1 METTAETKITQR
13 AVSSAFTKE
22 DTLKLKGLAIIL
34 LIVHHCFM
42 APNRYEGQ
50 EVIFFPFSERKFNFI
65 ALSFKICVALFLFIS
80 AYGITISYKSKFPDY
95 KFSAVESE
103 KAIFKR
109 LVKMLSGFL
118 FIFIL
123 AQIYSV
129 LIIRGGR
136 YSFVYGSGLVG
147 ALYCLIDAL
156 GLAELFCTPTF
167 LATFW
172 YMSLATI
179 AVILIPIM
187 IKAYKRFGIISVL
200 MISILVRMFFKPVP
214 EAHYCYLPDYLFCI
228 GTGIWSADIDVIG
241 LIDRKRLFNSS
252 VSNKIV
258 KLLAILVIGAA
269 AMYLRQKTKYTT
281 LQAVWDGIIPILA
294 CYLVHAY
301 IAKIPLIDNFLSY
314 LGKHSMNIFLIHN
327 FIRIMWYYDFT
338 YSFKYWWLITIVLLA
353 ISVVL
358 SNVVELLK
366 RITKYDVIVAHILT
380 RCDALYGESA

>member
-1 METTAETKITQR
+1 METTAEAKITKR
-13 AVSSAFTKE
+13 RVSSAFTKE
-22 DTLKLKGLAIIL
+22 DTLKLKGLAIL
-34 LIVHHCFM
+34 LLVIHHCFL
-42 APNRYEGQ
+42 APDRYEGQ

-80 AYGITISYKSKFPDY
+80 AYGITISYKSKFLDY
-95 KFSAVESE
+95 KFTAKESE
-103 KAIFKR
+103 KAILKR
-109 LVKMLSGFL
+109 LIKMLSGYL

-129 LIIRGGR
+129 LIVRGGR

-200 MISILVRMFFKPVP
+200 MISVLLRMFFKPVP

-241 LIDRKRLFNSS
+241 LIDRKRLFSSS
-252 VSNKIV
+252 VSNRIV
-258 KLLAILVIGAA
+258 KLLVVLVIGAV

-281 LQAVWDGIIPILA
+281 LQAVWDGIIPILT
-294 CYLVHAY
+294 CYLIYGYVG
-301 IAKIPLIDNFLSY
+301 KIPVIKNLLSFI
-314 LGKHSMNIFLIHN
+314 GKHSMNIFLIHN
-327 FIRIMWYYDFT
+327 FIRILWYYDFT
-338 YSFKYWWLITIVLLA
+338 YSFKYWWLITIVLLT
-353 ISVVL
+353 ISILL
-358 SNVVELLK
+358 SMLVEQLK
-366 RITKYDVIVAHILT
+366 KIIKYNEAVTWLVSK
-380 RCDALYGESA
+380 CDSL

>member
-241 LIDRKRLFNSS
+241 LIDRKRLFGNS
-252 VSNKIV
+252 VSNRIA
-258 KLLAILVIGAA
+258 KLLIILVIGAVV
-269 AMYLRQKTKYTT
+269 MYLRQKTIYST
-281 LQAVWDGIIPILA
+281 LQAVWDGIIPILT
-294 CYLVHAY
+294 CYLIHAY
-301 IAKIPLIDNFLSY
+301 LGRIPAINNLLSFI
-314 LGKHSMNIFLIHN
+314 GKHSMNIFLIHN
-327 FIRIMWYYDFT
+327 FIRILWYYDFT
-338 YSFKYWWLITIVLLA
+338 YSFRYWWLITIVLLT
-353 ISVVL
+353 ISIIL
-358 SNVVELLK
+358 SILVEQLK
-366 RITKYDVIVAHILT
+366 KFIKYNEAVTWLVSK
-380 RCDALYGESA
+380 CDSL

>member
-1 METTAETKITQR
+1 MEKTAESKTR
-13 AVSSAFTKE
+13 HGAVSSAFTKQ

-34 LIVHHCFM
+34 LVIHHCFL
-42 APNRYEGQ
+42 APDRYEGQ

-80 AYGITISYKSKFPDY
+80 AYGITISYKR
-95 KFSAVESE
+95 KFSDYNFSAKESE
-103 KAIFKR
+103 KAILRR
-109 LVKMLSGFL
+109 LIKMLSGFL

-187 IKAYKRFGIISVL
+187 IKVYRRFGILSVL
-200 MISILVRMFFKPVP
+200 MVSVLIRMFFKPMP
-214 EAHYCYLPDYLFCI
+214 EAHYCYLPDYLFCV

-241 LIDRKRLFNSS
+241 QIDRKRLFGNS
-252 VSNKIV
+252 VSNRIA
-258 KLLAILVIGAA
+258 KLLIILVIGAVV
-269 AMYLRQKTKYTT
+269 MYLRQKTIYST
-281 LQAVWDGIIPILA
+281 LQAVWDGIIPILT
-294 CYLVHAY
+294 CYLIHAY
-301 IAKIPLIDNFLSY
+301 LGRIPAINNLLSFI
-314 LGKHSMNIFLIHN
+314 GKHSMNIFLIHN
-327 FIRIMWYYDFT
+327 FIRILWYYDFT
-338 YSFKYWWLITIVLLA
+338 YSFRYWWLITIVLLT
-353 ISVVL
+353 ISIIL
-358 SNVVELLK
+358 SILVEQLK
-366 RITKYDVIVAHILT
+366 KFIKYNEAVTWLVSK
-380 RCDALYGESA
+380 CDSL

>member
-1 METTAETKITQR
+1 MEKTAESKTR
-13 AVSSAFTKE
+13 HGAVSSAFTKQ

-34 LIVHHCFM
+34 LVIHHCFL
-42 APNRYEGQ
+42 APDRYEGQ

-80 AYGITISYKSKFPDY
+80 AYGITISYKR
-95 KFSAVESE
+95 KFSDYNFSAKESE
-103 KAIFKR
+103 KAMLRR
-109 LVKMLSGFL
+109 LIKMLSGFL

-187 IKAYKRFGIISVL
+187 IKVYRRFGILSVL
-200 MISILVRMFFKPVP
+200 MVSVLIRMFFKPMP

-241 LIDRKRLFNSS
+241 LIDRKRLFGNS
-252 VSNKIV
+252 VSNRIA
-258 KLLAILVIGAA
+258 KLLIILVIGAVV
-269 AMYLRQKTKYTT
+269 MYLRQKTIYST
-281 LQAVWDGIIPILA
+281 LQAVWDGIIPILT
-294 CYLVHAY
+294 CYLIHAY
-301 IAKIPLIDNFLSY
+301 LGRIPAINSLLSFI
-314 LGKHSMNIFLIHN
+314 GKHSMNIFLIHN
-327 FIRIMWYYDFT
+327 FIRILWYYDFT
-338 YSFKYWWLITIVLLA
+338 YSFRYWWLITIVLLT
-353 ISVVL
+353 ISILL
-358 SNVVELLK
+358 SILVEQLK
-366 RITKYDVIVAHILT
+366 KFIKYNEAVTWLVSK
-380 RCDALYGESA
+380 CDSL